1 MFLFDL
7 MTSALKQWLSFSL
20 GMHIS
25 VWMSLGDH
33 TFLNI
38 NTFSQENLMFYIQ
51 FTGKVKVLIFKKA

>member
-1 MFLFDL
+1 
-7 MTSALKQWLSFSL
+7 MTSALKQWLLFSL

-38 NTFSQENLMFYIQ
+38 NTFSQVNFKFVNQ
-51 FTGKVKVLIFKKA
+51 FTGKVRVKARVLIFKKA